1 MRHPDTSN
9 LPRSSLM
16 LFILLFSVMLGKYHV
31 YIGFAFKPYM
41 MYVGILV
48 LLLAASFRF
57 QKLQV
62 FEVMLLFFYLV
73 YVFSGAFSL
82 YASSSLRA
90 MLGIILYVLFYILM
104 KGILGMF
111 QKRELENGIA
121 NAGLLFNGGSLL
133 LYVWGLK
140 SNGFSLLG
148 DGVIRYGAWFD
159 RDYPRLIGMIEDP
172 NYFVFYNTLFF
183 TFYLCNRDSRKN
195 NIGLFLCLITSILT
209 FSRGGLLIL
218 LVIFMVYF
226 FLNKPANQWRLFLS
240 TCFFLSIAGVVSY
253 ILGFRVLDILQNRF
267 QDFSNDG
274 GSGRIELWGRAWDF
288 FTSNPLFGIG
298 ASNFADYNAFEY
310 GDELVVHNT
319 FLEILTESGL
329 IGLLIYVLF
338 VFTVLFQIFKAN
350 FHMRHPFL
358 FLTFLGFIF
367 QMMFLSLIFND
378 MFLLFLAIL
387 STYCSYGREIDL
399 NNQSVH
405 MIKEAEQR

>member
-1 MRHPDTSN
+1 MGYPDATN
-9 LPRSSLM
+9 LPRNSLM
-16 LFILLFSVMLGKYHV
+16 LFLLLFSVMLGKYHI

-41 MYVGILV
+41 MYLVILV
-48 LLLAASFRF
+48 LFLAAFFRF

-73 YVFSGAFSL
+73 YVLSGAFSL
-82 YASSSLRA
+82 YATSSLRV
-90 MLGIILYVLFYILM
+90 MLGIILYVIFYILM

-111 QKRELENGIA
+111 KKRELENGIA

-159 RDYPRLIGMIEDP
+159 RDYPRLIGLIEDP

-183 TFYLCNRDSRKN
+183 TFYLCKRDSWKN
-195 NIGLFLCLITSILT
+195 NFGLFLCLITSVLT

-218 LVIFMVYF
+218 MVIFMVYF
-226 FLNKPANQWRLFLS
+226 ILNKPANQWRLIIS
-240 TCFFLSIAGVVSY
+240 TFSFLSIAWVASY
-253 ILGFRVLDILQNRF
+253 LLGFRVLDILQNRF

-274 GSGRIELWGRAWDF
+274 GSGRLELWGRAWDF

-298 ASNFADYNAFEY
+298 ASNFADYNAFKY
-310 GDELVVHNT
+310 GDQLVVHNT

-329 IGLLIYVLF
+329 IGLLIYILF

-350 FHMRHPFL
+350 FHRKHPFL

-387 STYCSYGREIDL
+387 STYCSYERENGL
-399 NNQSVH
+399 SNENVH
-405 MIKEAEQR
+405 TIKEAG

>member
-1 MRHPDTSN
+1 MMRHPDLSN
-9 LPRSSLM
+9 VPRSSLV
-16 LFILLFSVMLGKYHV
+16 LFLLLFSVMLGKYHI

-41 MYVGILV
+41 IYTGILV

-82 YASSSLRA
+82 YAASSLRA
-90 MLGIILYVLFYILM
+90 MLGVILYVLFYILM
-104 KGILGMF
+104 KGILGLF
-111 QKRELENGIA
+111 QKGELENAIA
-121 NAGLLFNGGSLL
+121 NAGLIFNVGSLL

-159 RDYPRLIGMIEDP
+159 RDYPRLIGMLEDP

-183 TFYLCNRDSRKN
+183 TFYLCKRGSWKN
-195 NIGLFLCLITSILT
+195 NIGFFLCLITSVLT
-209 FSRGGLLIL
+209 FSRGGIMIL
-218 LVIFMVYF
+218 MIIFMVYF

-240 TCFFLSIAGVVSY
+240 ACSFLSIAWVISY
-253 ILGFRVLDILQNRF
+253 FMGFRVLDILQNRF

-274 GSGRIELWGRAWDF
+274 GSGRFELWGRAWDF
-288 FTSNPLFGIG
+288 FISNPLFGIG

-310 GDELVVHNT
+310 GDQLVVHNT

-329 IGLLIYVLF
+329 SGLLIYVLF
-338 VFTVLFQIFKAN
+338 VFTVFVQMYKAD
-350 FHMRHPFL
+350 FHRKHPFL
-358 FLTFLGFIF
+358 FLTFLGFIL

-387 STYCSYGREIDL
+387 STYFSYESL
-399 NNQSVH
+399 NHQNVH
-405 MIKEAEQR
+405 MVKEAEMR